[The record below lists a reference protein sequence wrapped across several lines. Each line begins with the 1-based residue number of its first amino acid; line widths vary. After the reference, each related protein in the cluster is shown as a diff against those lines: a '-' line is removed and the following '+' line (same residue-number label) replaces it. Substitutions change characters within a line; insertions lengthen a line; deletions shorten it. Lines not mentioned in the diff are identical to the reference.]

1 VLILT
6 DHSCHRRKIRCIA
19 EGTAPCK
26 NCVSAGLAC
35 TYNAI
40 PQKKG
45 PKGGRA
51 KVLSELRE
59 TQRNDE
65 LATGSSNDL
74 DFDRRPLSTTFAR
87 SEDLLPYA
95 FVKSC
100 IGYFFTHVY
109 PLEPILHPQRLQE
122 AVVAMDRSTG
132 VYCMIAAL
140 CAYVIIRANYKP
152 QLSALPRPEMA
163 HMSSI
168 EIGLV
173 LLDESVRVRQGYDDR
188 ESPTYTSVRTVWFY
202 SGCFRELGRD
212 NTAWTYLRDA
222 TTQAHLL
229 SMHYEETYKHEV
241 LNLAH
246 ERVLYWLLF
255 ISERY
260 HSATLG
266 ITRSPKALT
275 DR

>member
-6 DHSCHRRKIRCIA
+6 NHSCHRRKVKCIA

-26 NCVSAGLAC
+26 NCTSAGLAC

-45 PKGGRA
+45 PKGSRA
-51 KVLSELRE
+51 KVLSELRD
-59 TQRNDE
+59 TQRNAE
-65 LATGSSNDL
+65 LVTGSSNDL

-87 SEDLLPYA
+87 SEGLLPSA
-95 FVKSC
+95 FVESC
-100 IGYFFTHVY
+100 IDYFFTHVY
-109 PLEPILHPQRLQE
+109 PLEPVLHPQRLQE

-140 CAYVIIRANYKP
+140 CAYLIIRAKYKP
-152 QLSALPRPEMA
+152 QVSVLPRREMA

-173 LLDESVRVRQGYDDR
+173 LLEESVRIRQGYDDR
-188 ESPTYTSVRTVWFY
+188 ESPTHTSVLTVWFY
-202 SGCFRELGRD
+202 SGCFRELGRE

-222 TTQAHLL
+222 TTQAQLL
-229 SMHYEETYKHEV
+229 YMHHEETYEHDV
-241 LNLAH
+241 LDSPQK
-246 ERVLYWLLF
+246 RVLYWLLF

-260 HSATLG
+260 HRATLE

-275 DR
+275 NR